1 MCNMT
6 SCVTQFIVFNLA
18 VLTKPTLTKP
28 KIVGLTSTTQDLKMY
43 PLLVSQCL
51 TTSVVT
57 SKLFSP
63 MSTSYPQTLYLDP
76 AG

>member
-6 SCVTQFIVFNLA
+6 SCVTQSIHFHLA

-28 KIVGLTSTTQDLKMY
+28 KIVGLTSTTQDLKIY
-43 PLLVSQCL
+43 PLLFSQCL
-51 TTSVVT
+51 TNSAIT
-57 SKLFSP
+57 SKLFSLVI
-63 MSTSYPQTLYLDP
+63 TSYSQTLYLNP